1 MFGNGSPGK
10 DTVIN
15 RRGVLT
21 FLTGL
26 LPLFVFAHFGHHL
39 IMALL
44 SPLLPF
50 IRNDLSLSYT
60 QMGGLLSAY
69 NISYGLS
76 QLPAGW
82 VADRL
87 GPRIVL
93 TAGVAG
99 VAFAGL
105 LVGLSPNY
113 IALALFLVILG
124 LMGGGYH
131 PAASP
136 LVSASVEAKN
146 RGKAL
151 GIHQLGG
158 TGSFFLT
165 PLIAAGIAS
174 ALGWRGAFL
183 AISIPAIAFGIMFYI
198 LLGRRGYASV
208 VPKKETDASTAKL
221 SEPVD
226 LRRLSAFIIMGIASM
241 VLIYSSLLFVPLYA
255 VDVLGASEEAGA
267 AMLSIAFFGGLWG
280 GLLGGFLS
288 DRFGRIPVI
297 IAVGLVAG
305 PSIYLLNLVSMGFTL
320 YVVLLLMGTAMH
332 VGMPVVE
339 SYIISHVSP
348 RRRSTVL
355 GIYYMGSR
363 GGPAITLLLGYL
375 IDTYQFY
382 ITLSGVALT
391 MFVVALVSTALLW
404 GKRG

>member
-1 MFGNGSPGK
+1 
-10 DTVIN
+10 
-15 RRGVLT
+15 
-21 FLTGL
+21 
-26 LPLFVFAHFGHHL
+26 
-39 IMALL
+39 MALL

-50 IRNDLSLSYT
+50 IRNDFSLSYT

-82 VADRL
+82 MADRL
-87 GPRIVL
+87 GARIVL

-124 LMGGGYH
+124 MMGGGYH

-158 TGSFFLT
+158 TGSFFLA

-208 VPKKETDASTAKL
+208 VPKKATDASTAKL

-226 LRRLSAFIIMGIASM
+226 LRRLSAFIAMGIASM

-255 VDVLGASEEAGA
+255 VDVLGASEGAGA

-305 PSIYLLNLVSMGFTL
+305 PSIYLLNLVSMGFSL

>member
-1 MFGNGSPGK
+1 MLS
-10 DTVIN
+10 
-15 RRGVLT
+15 
-21 FLTGL
+21 
-26 LPLFVFAHFGHHL
+26 LFVLAHFGHHL
-39 IMALL
+39 MMALL

-50 IRNDLSLSYT
+50 IRDDLSLSYT
-60 QMGGLLSAY
+60 QVGGLLFAY
-69 NISYGLS
+69 NISYGIS

-82 VADRL
+82 LADRL
-87 GPRIVL
+87 GPRIML

-105 LVGLSPNY
+105 LIGFSPNY
-113 IALALFLVILG
+113 IVLALFLVILG

-136 LVSASVEAKN
+136 LVSASVAPEN

-158 TGSFFLT
+158 TGSFFLA

-183 AISIPAIAFGIMFYI
+183 SISIPAIAFGIVFYL
-198 LLGRRGYASV
+198 LLGRLGYASV
-208 VPKKETDASTAKL
+208 ARKKAADASAAGP
-221 SEPVD
+221 SEPGD
-226 LRRLSAFIIMGIASM
+226 LRRLSAFIALGIASM
-241 VLIYSSLLFVPLYA
+241 ALVYSTLQFVPLYA
-255 VDVLGASEEAGA
+255 VDVLGASEKAGA
-267 AMLSIAFFGGLWG
+267 AMLSIAFFGGIWG
-280 GLLGGFLS
+280 GPLGGYLS
-288 DRFGRIPVI
+288 DRLGRIPVI
-297 IAVGLVAG
+297 IAVGLVVG
-305 PSIYLLNLVSMGFTL
+305 PAIYLLNHVSLGLGL
-320 YVVLLLMGTAMH
+320 YAVLLLMGTAMH

-339 SYIISHVSP
+339 AYIISHVSP
-348 RRRSTVL
+348 QKRSTVL

-382 ITLSGVALT
+382 ITFSGVAAT
-391 MFVVALVSTALLW
+391 MFVVMLVCTALLW